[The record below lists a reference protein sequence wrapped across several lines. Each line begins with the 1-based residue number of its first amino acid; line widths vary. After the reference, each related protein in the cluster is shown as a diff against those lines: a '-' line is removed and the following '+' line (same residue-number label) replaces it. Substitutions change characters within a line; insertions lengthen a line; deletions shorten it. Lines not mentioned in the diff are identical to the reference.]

1 MDEIDDWD
9 NAAEGMSE
17 NIRNLIAE
25 EDMKLSEEVISQWI
39 KKRRI
44 EKNDKILLRVAG
56 QAGLVL
62 APQKM
67 KTLLKLGYLI
77 MR

>member
-9 NAAEGMSE
+9 FAVEGMSV
-17 NIRNLIAE
+17 NIRTLIAE

-44 EKNDKILLRVAG
+44 EKNNKILLEVAG

-77 MR
+77 M